1 MGRALVNKYKIKDD
15 YTITEAIF
23 YDGTDESKQLC
34 FKFCPDL
41 IDSKE
46 YNQLL
51 LCDKEIKDY
60 LLTNKIDKHSN
71 AKRITILSKGYYL
84 VRFFNKRHNF
94 ESFSVVDEKYFEEQY
109 EITK

>member
-34 FKFCPDL
+34 FKFCPHL

-46 YNQLL
+46 FNQLL
-51 LCDKEIKDY
+51 LCEQGIKD
-60 LLTNKIDKHSN
+60 LLLNNKFDKHSTS
-71 AKRITILSKGYYL
+71 KKITILLKDNYL
-84 VRFFNKRHNF
+84 VKFYNKHHSF
-94 ESFSVVDEKYFEEQY
+94 ETFCVTDTKYFEEQY